1 MIIDYD
7 IETKFK
13 VGDRVRH
20 KFAHPSNPSTGTIEK
35 VILEI
40 NYGYLRVLYNI
51 KLENILITDYD
62 DYGSRL
68 ERV

>member
-13 VGDRVRH
+13 VGDRIRH
-20 KFAHPSNPSTGTIEK
+20 KYADPNATGTIEK

-51 KLENILITDYD
+51 KLENILITDYN

-68 ERV
+68 ERI